1 MNALWTRI
9 GLGAL
14 GIFTIGMVGVEAVHH
29 AADSVSRK
37 MSSYMPAAHH
47 STADGPL
54 PTSVEQVAEPMA
66 RLAGLKHIVPGSQ
79 GSEPREMTFRLD
91 GRKVGTIRRM
101 VIQRTSKGEI
111 PAMNI
116 TVDLA
121 DDLRTSPLAHCDMLL
136 ANENGDGLDEGFR
149 CAYADAPG
157 IVTVGWAR
165 FEPDGETR
173 PIAVSAHSSRDLSTG
188 DPFKATIDSDGRV
201 EFMANGKDG
210 GVVQI
215 HADDGTARIRINDG
229 LGKAI
234 FGLLADSTGA
244 RLHVRGKNGKD
255 IVRMEASEGGFSL
268 VVDTSAAH

>member
-1 MNALWTRI
+1 MNALWTKI

-37 MSSYMPAAHH
+37 MASFMPAAHH
-47 STADGPL
+47 TTADGVL
-54 PTSVEQVAEPMA
+54 PASVEQVAEPMA
-66 RLAGLKHIVPGSQ
+66 RLAGLKYLVPGSQ

-91 GRKVGTIRRM
+91 GRKVGIIRRM
-101 VIQRTSKGEI
+101 VIQRNTAGEI
-111 PAMNI
+111 PAMNM
-116 TVDLA
+116 TVDLS
-121 DDLRTSPLAHCDMLL
+121 DDLAGSALANCDLLL
-136 ANENGDGLDEGFR
+136 AVDHGDGIDQGFR
-149 CAYADAPG
+149 CAHADAPG
-157 IVTVGWAR
+157 TVAVGWAR
-165 FEPDGETR
+165 FEPDGKTR
-173 PIAVSAHSSRDLSTG
+173 PIAVSARSSQDLSTG
-188 DPFKATIDSDGRV
+188 GPFKATIEDGKV

-210 GVVQI
+210 AGVQI
-215 HADDGTARIRINDG
+215 HADEGTARIRINDG

-244 RLHVRGKNGKD
+244 QLHVRGKNGKD